1 MMSANQFFS
10 ILNDDAVITAR
21 GVDSVSFL
29 QGQLTNDVASLEDQG
44 VQLTGYCNV
53 KGRLHAT
60 FILIKNAAD
69 IDLIVSA
76 DVATIVHK
84 RLSMF
89 VMRAKTKLSLDGD
102 ARLVGLANPPPE
114 LVGDRAAIA
123 VNQSVKLSH
132 PTSANVSATFMRLS
146 DLHSQFSRYVLL
158 TDSSDLE
165 VWTSYFSTVMQE
177 QPFANWRAAEVGA
190 GIVRVGLEL
199 TEMFVPQM
207 LNLEVLGAVNFKKGC
222 YPGQEVVARSQYL
235 GKMKRRTFLYSAS
248 GNSNT
253 FKLGADVID
262 AATSNV
268 EGQVVG
274 IASVENAEE
283 VGQRKVLIETSTDV
297 FAATQA
303 RTTSLKTGDVML
315 SALAQPYELPVHES
329 LKRVL

>member
-1 MMSANQFFS
+1 MSANQFFS
-10 ILNDDAVITAR
+10 ILNDDTVITAR
-21 GVDSVSFL
+21 GTDSVSFL
-29 QGQLTNDVASLEDQG
+29 QGQLTNDVALLEDQG
-44 VQLTGYCNV
+44 VQLTGYCNA
-53 KGRLHAT
+53 KGRLYAT
-60 FILIKNAAD
+60 FTLIKNSAD
-69 IDLIVSA
+69 IDLIVPA
-76 DVATIVHK
+76 DIAAIVHK

-114 LVGDRAAIA
+114 LVGDSAAIA

-132 PTSANVSATFMRLS
+132 PSAVNVSATLIRLS

-158 TDSSDLE
+158 TNLSDLE

-235 GKMKRRTFLYSAS
+235 GKMKRRTFLYSAN
-248 GNSNT
+248 GNCDT

-274 IASVENAEE
+274 IASFESAGDA
-283 VGQRKVLIETSTDV
+283 GQSKLLIETSTDV
-297 FAATQA
+297 FAASQA
-303 RTTSLKTGDVML
+303 GTTSLKAGNMTL